1 MSIARYAATMAATQG
16 PREIEI
22 RAFRYVNGLL
32 AGVTEGDMLARVT
45 ALRKNF
51 QLWSTLLSDLMLPTN
66 PLPQDLKAQLASL
79 SIWAQNESNRALFN
93 DDVSLAPLISINRD
107 MLEAL
112 EAQHRPAAG
121 LPAAASPSPAAPPST
136 RTAPPAGAARSLA
149 ATA

>member
-1 MSIARYAATMAATQG
+1 MSIARYAATMAAIQG

-32 AGVTEGDMLARVT
+32 AAVGEDDTLARMT

-51 QLWSTLLSDLMLPTN
+51 QLWSTLLSDLMLPAN
-66 PLPQDLKAQLASL
+66 PLPAELKAQLASL
-79 SIWAQNESNRALFN
+79 SIWAQNESNRAMFN
-93 DDVSLAPLISINRD
+93 DDLSLAPLISINRD

-112 EAQHRPAAG
+112 ESQGRQAAPAV
-121 LPAAASPSPAAPPST
+121 LAAPP
-136 RTAPPAGAARSLA
+136 APAPGAARSLA

>member
-32 AGVTEGDMLARVT
+32 SAVGEDDMLARVT

-93 DDVSLAPLISINRD
+93 EDVSLAPLISINRD

-112 EAQHRPAAG
+112 EAQARPQARPQAPAAPAPSARPAQAAAG
-121 LPAAASPSPAAPPST
+121 LV
-136 RTAPPAGAARSLA
+136 

>member
-1 MSIARYAATMAATQG
+1 MSIARYAATMAAIQG

-32 AGVTEGDMLARVT
+32 AAVGEDDTLARMT

-51 QLWSTLLSDLMLPTN
+51 QLWSTLLSDLMLPAN
-66 PLPQDLKAQLASL
+66 PLPAELKAQLASL
-79 SIWAQNESNRALFN
+79 SIWAQNESNRAMFN
-93 DDVSLAPLISINRD
+93 DDLSLAPLISINRD

-112 EAQHRPAAG
+112 EIQGRQAAPAV
-121 LPAAASPSPAAPPST
+121 PAAPP
-136 RTAPPAGAARSLA
+136 APAPGAARSLA

>member
-1 MSIARYAATMAATQG
+1 MSIARYAATMAAIQG

-32 AGVTEGDMLARVT
+32 AAVGEDDTLARMT

-51 QLWSTLLSDLMLPTN
+51 QLWSTLLSDLMLPAN
-66 PLPQDLKAQLASL
+66 PLPAELKAQLASL
-79 SIWAQNESNRALFN
+79 SIWAQNESNRAMFN
-93 DDVSLAPLISINRD
+93 DDLSLAPLISINRD

-112 EAQHRPAAG
+112 ESQGRQAAPAV
-121 LPAAASPSPAAPPST
+121 PAAPP
-136 RTAPPAGAARSLA
+136 APAPGAARSLA

>member
-1 MSIARYAATMAATQG
+1 MSIARYAATMAAIQG

-32 AGVTEGDMLARVT
+32 AAVGEDDTLARMT

-51 QLWSTLLSDLMLPTN
+51 QLWSTLLSDLMLPAN
-66 PLPQDLKAQLASL
+66 PLPADLKAQLASL
-79 SIWAQNESNRALFN
+79 SIWAQNESNRAMFN
-93 DDVSLAPLISINRD
+93 DDVSLAPLLSVNRD

-112 EAQHRPAAG
+112 EAQGRDAAPAARSAK
-121 LPAAASPSPAAPPST
+121 PAPAS
-136 RTAPPAGAARSLA
+136 PAGAARSLA